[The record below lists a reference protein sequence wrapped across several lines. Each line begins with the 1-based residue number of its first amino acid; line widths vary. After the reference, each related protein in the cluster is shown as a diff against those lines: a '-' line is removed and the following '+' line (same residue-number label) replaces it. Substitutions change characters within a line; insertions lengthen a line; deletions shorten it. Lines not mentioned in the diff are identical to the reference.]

1 MKGLGLKPASEPTA
15 GTLTSVPWRTTQSRV
30 GLTCLV
36 MTQVAFLAALMQG
49 ALEPRASWLRPPV
62 LFNRF
67 LCISNPPR
75 SPPAP
80 PRTPHTRHNSTSVLP
95 TAQDKSLGPTWVCFP
110 LTASVASISPTFT
123 ERSPKAGRR
132 RPCPAPPCPP
142 HRGLIRGPAASL
154 SPRVQLCT
162 RLGVCVKSQSMS
174 LLCAGLSR
182 APVTLSESQRPFKG
196 LQGRT
201 QIQSDELSAAMSPFY
216 RREN

>member
-15 GTLTSVPWRTTQSRV
+15 GTLTSVPRRTTQSRV
-30 GLTCLV
+30 GLTCSV

-49 ALEPRASWLRPPV
+49 ALEPRASRLRPPV

-123 ERSPKAGRR
+123 ERSPKAGDPALHLPA
-132 RPCPAPPCPP
+132 RPTV
-142 HRGLIRGPAASL
+142 AS
-154 SPRVQLCT
+154 SGVQL
-162 RLGVCVKSQSMS
+162 LPS
-174 LLCAGLSR
+174 
-182 APVTLSESQRPFKG
+182 APRS
-196 LQGRT
+196 
-201 QIQSDELSAAMSPFY
+201 ISAHGWGSV
-216 RREN
+216 

>member
-49 ALEPRASWLRPPV
+49 ALEPRASRLRPPV

-80 PRTPHTRHNSTSVLP
+80 PRTPHTRQKAPQFSQLLRTYPWADLGLFSSHRLRCIHQPNLHREKPQSWAVATLPCTSL
-95 TAQDKSLGPTWVCFP
+95 
-110 LTASVASISPTFT
+110 
-123 ERSPKAGRR
+123 
-132 RPCPAPPCPP
+132 PAPPWPRQATSCFPQPP
-142 HRGLIRGPAASL
+142 GPSLHTAGGLCKVTEHVPPLRRP
-154 SPRVQLCT
+154 VQ
-162 RLGVCVKSQSMS
+162 GS
-174 LLCAGLSR
+174 GH
-182 APVTLSESQRPFKG
+182 
-196 LQGRT
+196 T
-201 QIQSDELSAAMSPFY
+201 Q
-216 RREN
+216 